1 MLMIS
6 LNEVTKI
13 IEGSY
18 ILLNLKAENK
28 EEAISEM
35 LIYAESKGLR
45 INIDKTINFMYKKE
59 EIITSGL
66 GYGVAF
72 PHVRTSEVEEDKLI
86 FAVSKEGLNYYA
98 LDNKPVHLLAMF
110 LTPAGKNEK
119 YLNLL
124 SIFTKVS
131 RLSMYTVLLLESRK
145 EEEFKNKLITMV
157 KDIIMEEK

>member
-1 MLMIS
+1 MIS

-13 IEGSY
+13 IEDSY
-18 ILLNLKAENK
+18 ILLNLKAANK
-28 EEAISEM
+28 DEAISEM

-45 INIDKTINFMYKKE
+45 INIDRTINFMYKKE

-72 PHVRTSEVEEDKLI
+72 PHVRTSEVEENKLI
-86 FAVSKEGLNYYA
+86 FAISKTGLNYYA
-98 LDNKPVHLLAMF
+98 LDNKPVHLLTMF
-110 LTPAGKNEK
+110 LTPISKNEK

-124 SIFTKVS
+124 SLFTKVS

-145 EEEFKNKLITMV
+145 EEEFKKKLITMV
-157 KDIIMEEK
+157 KDIMEEK

>member
-1 MLMIS
+1 MS
-6 LNEVTKI
+6 KI
-13 IEGSY
+13 IESSY
-18 ILLNLKAENK
+18 ILLNLKASNK

-72 PHVRTSEVEEDKLI
+72 PHIRTSEVKEDKLI
-86 FAVSKEGLNYYA
+86 FALSKEGINYYA
-98 LDNKPVHLLAMF
+98 LDKKPVHLLNMF
-110 LTPAGKNEK
+110 LTPVGKSEK

-124 SIFTKVS
+124 SLFTKVS
-131 RLSMYTVLLLESRK
+131 RLSMYTVLLLESEN
-145 EEEFKNKLITMV
+145 EEEFKNKLLSMV
-157 KDIIMEEK
+157 KDIMEEK

>member
-1 MLMIS
+1 MIS
-6 LNEVTKI
+6 LNEVSKI
-13 IEGSY
+13 IESSY
-18 ILLNLKAENK
+18 ILLNLKASNK

-72 PHVRTSEVEEDKLI
+72 PHIRTSEVKEDKLI
-86 FAVSKEGLNYYA
+86 FALSKEGINYYA
-98 LDNKPVHLLAMF
+98 LDKKPVHLLNMF
-110 LTPAGKNEK
+110 LTPVGKSEK

-124 SIFTKVS
+124 SLFTKVS
-131 RLSMYTVLLLESRK
+131 RLSMYTVLLLESGN
-145 EEEFKNKLITMV
+145 EEEFKNKLLSMV
-157 KDIIMEEK
+157 KDILEEK

>member
-1 MLMIS
+1 MIS

-157 KDIIMEEK
+157 KDIMEDK

>member
-1 MLMIS
+1 MVS

-157 KDIIMEEK
+157 KDIMEDK

>member
-1 MLMIS
+1 MIS

-157 KDIIMEEK
+157 KDIMEEK

>member
-1 MLMIS
+1 MIS

-13 IEGSY
+13 IEDSY
-18 ILLNLKAENK
+18 ILLNLKAANK

-45 INIDKTINFMYKKE
+45 INIDRTINFMYKKE

-72 PHVRTSEVEEDKLI
+72 PHVRTSEVEENKLI
-86 FAVSKEGLNYYA
+86 FAISKTGLNYYA
-98 LDNKPVHLLAMF
+98 LDNKPVHLLTMF
-110 LTPAGKNEK
+110 LTPIGKNEK

-124 SIFTKVS
+124 SLFTKVS

-145 EEEFKNKLITMV
+145 EEEFKKKLITMV
-157 KDIIMEEK
+157 KDIMEEK

>member
-1 MLMIS
+1 MIS
-6 LNEVTKI
+6 LNEATKI
-13 IEGSY
+13 IESSY
-18 ILLNLKAENK
+18 ILLNLKASNK

-45 INIDKTINFMYKKE
+45 INKTINFMYKKE

-98 LDNKPVHLLAMF
+98 LDNKPVHLLTMF
-110 LTPAGKNEK
+110 LTPIGKSEK

-124 SIFTKVS
+124 SLFTKVS

-145 EEEFKNKLITMV
+145 EEEFKKKLITMV
-157 KDIIMEEK
+157 KDIMEDK

>member
-1 MLMIS
+1 MVS

-157 KDIIMEEK
+157 KDIMEEK

>member
-1 MLMIS
+1 MIS

>member
-1 MLMIS
+1 MIS

-86 FAVSKEGLNYYA
+86 FAISKEGLNYYA

-157 KDIIMEEK
+157 KDIMEEK